1 LRGDGQA
8 VRAARAAITG
18 ARHICARVVG
28 FKGREAGATTA
39 TCAQAAAGAKRG
51 TNRAR
56 TSNGSSSDATTGDT
70 RTDET
75 DVGRAGSG
83 GGSKAAHTGRAAT
96 TAETEGGPG
105 SGATRQSA
113 NRGDAH
119 LITRLTA
126 IKSSYRGDRD
136 RRGAAARLRD
146 VVVWISA
153 AGRAARRASDTC
165 RERCPRDAS
174 ASTSANA
181 GAD

>member
-1 LRGDGQA
+1 MRGDGQA

-28 FKGREAGATTA
+28 IKGREAGATTA
-39 TCAQAAAGAKRG
+39 TCAQAATSAKRG

-56 TSNGSSSDATTGDT
+56 TGNGSSSDATTSDT

-75 DVGRAGSG
+75 DAGRAGSS

-96 TAETEGGPG
+96 TTETEGPG

-126 IKSSYRGDRD
+126 IESSYCGDRD

-146 VVVWISA
+146 VVVWIPA
-153 AGRAARRASDTC
+153 AGRAARRVSDTC
-165 RERCPRDAS
+165 RERCSRDAS
-174 ASTSANA
+174 ASTST
-181 GAD
+181 GTD